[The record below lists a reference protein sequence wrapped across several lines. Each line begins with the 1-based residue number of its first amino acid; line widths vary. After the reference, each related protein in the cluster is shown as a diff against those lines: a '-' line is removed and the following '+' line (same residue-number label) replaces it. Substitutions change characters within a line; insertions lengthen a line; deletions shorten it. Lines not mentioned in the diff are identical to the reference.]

1 MKDHKKNIS
10 LDDLDKI
17 AGGFESDEIYERYGG
32 FVCSGR
38 EMIDNAEPLPCPS
51 CQTKHTSI
59 LRGLKDGRAA
69 WVCEACG
76 KLHYVAETVKS
87 GSEKVP
93 GTFNGIFKC

>member
-1 MKDHKKNIS
+1 MSESIKNINFN
-10 LDDLDKI
+10 DLDKI

-38 EMIDNAEPLPCPS
+38 EMVDDAEPLPCPS
-51 CQTKHTSI
+51 CQTRHTSI

-76 KLHYVAETVKS
+76 QLHFVADTVTS
-87 GSEKVP
+87 GGKKVP
-93 GTFNGIFKC
+93 GTLKC